1 MKTVIKITLLTL
13 VMSTF
18 SACSGSA
25 SDSFF
30 QADGTGEGVV
40 CIDGLY
46 ENTSSK
52 EARDIVDR
60 LFKYYGNTATTS
72 KTFSAHGYGATC
84 DDYKAKPAANKTI
97 TVEFYQSVII
107 PKTQ

>member
-1 MKTVIKITLLTL
+1 MKTVIKITLSILTIAAF
-13 VMSTF
+13 T
-18 SACSGSA
+18 ACSGSA

-52 EARDIVDR
+52 EAQTIVDR

-72 KTFSAHGYGATC
+72 KTFSAKGYGATC

-97 TVEFYQSVII
+97 TAEFYQTVII

>member
-1 MKTVIKITLLTL
+1 MKTVIKITLFTIFFSALT
-13 VMSTF
+13 
-18 SACSGSA
+18 ACSGSA

-40 CIDGLY
+40 CIDGIY
-46 ENTSSK
+46 ENPSSK
-52 EARDIVDR
+52 EAQTIVDR
-60 LFKYYGNTATTS
+60 LFKYYGNSATTS

-84 DDYKAKPAANKTI
+84 GDYKAKPAANKTI
-97 TVEFYQSVII
+97 TADFYQTVII

>member
-1 MKTVIKITLLTL
+1 MKTVIKITL
-13 VMSTF
+13 SIF
-18 SACSGSA
+18 SICVLAACSGSA

-40 CIDGLY
+40 CIEGLY

-97 TVEFYQSVII
+97 TVEFYQNVII

>member
-1 MKTVIKITLLTL
+1 MKTVIKITLSSFAICVLA
-13 VMSTF
+13 
-18 SACSGSA
+18 ACSGSA

-46 ENTSSK
+46 ENTSGK
-52 EARDIVDR
+52 EAKDIVDR
-60 LFKYYGNTATTS
+60 LFKYYGNTTSTS

-84 DDYKAKPAANKTI
+84 DDYKAKPSANLTI
-97 TVEFYQSVII
+97 TADFYQTVII